1 MEKKIAGGRFTL
13 EDPERKR
20 KMEEDGGDAA
30 EVQRKKVKRRR
41 VKRTMPAAHKK
52 KGRPKIQVE
61 VEGSESEGG
70 KEERVSSSS
79 CEEAEKEDKISQSDL
94 VLFISDEEDS
104 EEIQHDEENCEEDET
119 LSEWEP
125 PSASSSSS
133 RRPTAKSTLRKRDSL
148 ERLLHEIDQEEEE
161 KGSDSS
167 IGEEGSGGS
176 SSSEE
181 VEEEGE
187 TSRKGR
193 SDRDGA
199 PTLDISQ
206 KKRQI
211 ISKLMKKSPS
221 PRKRLNLKE
230 GMKVIAEERKLRKKM
245 KEKVKESG
253 WELIWHIKKW
263 RYDIYHVPEEM
274 QATILT
280 VSGRRASLLEIF
292 QLYFSDSFLDSLL
305 QARDEEI
312 RSNWCSDTGIRLS
325 RMNIKQVKSFE

>member
-1 MEKKIAGGRFTL
+1 MER
-13 EDPERKR
+13 
-20 KMEEDGGDAA
+20 
-30 EVQRKKVKRRR
+30 
-41 VKRTMPAAHKK
+41 H
-52 KGRPKIQVE
+52 
-61 VEGSESEGG
+61 
-70 KEERVSSSS
+70 
-79 CEEAEKEDKISQSDL
+79 
-94 VLFISDEEDS
+94 
-104 EEIQHDEENCEEDET
+104 
-119 LSEWEP
+119 
-125 PSASSSSS
+125 
-133 RRPTAKSTLRKRDSL
+133 
-148 ERLLHEIDQEEEE
+148 LHEIDQEEEE

-245 KEKVKESG
+245 KEKVKESVNSS
-253 WELIWHIKKW
+253 
-263 RYDIYHVPEEM
+263 R
-274 QATILT
+274 
-280 VSGRRASLLEIF
+280 
-292 QLYFSDSFLDSLL
+292 
-305 QARDEEI
+305 
-312 RSNWCSDTGIRLS
+312 GIRPS
-325 RMNIKQVKSFE
+325 